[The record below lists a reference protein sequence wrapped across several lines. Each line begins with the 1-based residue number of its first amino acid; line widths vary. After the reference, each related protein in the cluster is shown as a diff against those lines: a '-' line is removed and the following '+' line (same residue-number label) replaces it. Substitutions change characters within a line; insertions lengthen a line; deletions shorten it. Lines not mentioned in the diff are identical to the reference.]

1 MKIVLMEPL
10 GISSEKLNKLSS
22 KLIDMGHEFIHY
34 DSVEKDVNKLKQ
46 RASGA
51 DILMIANNPLRGEVI
66 NSTSNLKYID
76 VAFTGVDHV
85 DKKAC
90 IDKKILVSNANG
102 YATEAVAEL
111 TVGMAI
117 SLFRNI
123 KECDEKIR
131 KGGTREGLIGNE
143 LSGKTVGIIGTG
155 AIGTKTAQL
164 FKVFNCNLLGYNRTE
179 HEEAKKIG
187 IKYTNLEELLI
198 NSDIVSIHLPL
209 TEDTKGFID
218 KDKLSLMKDSAI
230 LINVARGPIVNEN
243 DLKEALNTGKLR
255 GAGIDVFDNEPP
267 IKEDDPLL
275 NAKNVILTPHV
286 AFATKEAMEKRAD
299 IVFDNLYS
307 YLKGEA
313 KNIVIK

>member
-1 MKIVLMEPL
+1 
-10 GISSEKLNKLSS
+10 EKLNKLSS
-22 KLIDMGHEFIHY
+22 KLTDMGHEFIHF
-34 DSVEKDVNKLKQ
+34 DTVEKDLNKLKK
-46 RASGA
+46 RASSA
-51 DILMIANNPLRGEVI
+51 DILMIANNPLKGEVI
-66 NSTSNLKYID
+66 NSAENLKYID

-85 DKKAC
+85 DRKAC
-90 IDKKILVSNANG
+90 IDKKVLVSNANG

-117 SLFRNI
+117 SLLRNI
-123 KECDEKIR
+123 KECDEETR

-143 LSGKTVGIIGTG
+143 LNGKTVGVVGTG
-155 AIGTKTAQL
+155 AIGTRTAQM

-179 HEEAKKIG
+179 HEDAKKIG
-187 IKYTNLEELLI
+187 IKYTSLEELLK

-209 TEDTKGFID
+209 TENTKGCID
-218 KDKLSLMKDSAI
+218 KDKLSLMKDNAV
-230 LINVARGPIVNEN
+230 LINVARGPIVNGN
-243 DLKEALNTGKLR
+243 DLKEALNSGKLR

-267 IKEDDPLL
+267 IKEEDPLL

-307 YLKGEA
+307 YLKGKP
-313 KNIVIK
+313 KNVVIK